1 MEKKIK
7 LIDVNADNVSE
18 TGFFCYMS
26 KRKTE
31 GHRRKLNWLKERFAE
46 GLRIKMLKL
55 PARGFIEY
63 IPGEFAWR
71 SVNAKGYMFIHCL
84 WIVGQSKGKG
94 LATLLL
100 NECIKDAL
108 KSGMQGVAMVTSEGN
123 WLMGKRFLLKH
134 GFVSV
139 DLAPPSF
146 ELMVKKFG
154 DAPSPT
160 FTKDWERKL
169 SRYGKGF
176 TVFSSDQCPYIE
188 AAVGVAKEIGIKCQV
203 VELNNCRDVRNLA
216 PSAFGVFSIVH
227 DGNLLAYHGLAKK
240 ELLKR
245 LDELTHSLKKA
256 KKESR
261 GIIKT
266 R

>member
-7 LIDVNADNVSE
+7 LIDVNADNISE

-31 GHRRKLNWLKERFAE
+31 GFQRKLKWLEARFAE

-63 IPGEFAWR
+63 ILGEFAWR

-100 NECIKDAL
+100 NECIKDAK

-123 WLMGKRFLLKH
+123 WLMGNKFLLKH
-134 GFVSV
+134 GFESV
-139 DLAPPSF
+139 DQAPPSF

-154 DAPSPT
+154 NAPSPS
-160 FTKDWERKL
+160 FTKDWDKKI
-169 SRYGKGF
+169 SRCGNGL
-176 TVFSSDQCPYIE
+176 TVFRSDQCPYIE
-188 AAVGVAKEIGIKCQV
+188 DAVRVVKEAAKEMGIKCQV
-203 VELNNCRDVRNLA
+203 VELNNCRDVQTLA
-216 PSAFGVFSIVH
+216 PSAFGVFSIVY

-240 ELLKR
+240 ELLRR
-245 LDELTHSLKKA
+245 LDELT
-256 KKESR
+256 
-261 GIIKT
+261 
-266 R
+266 